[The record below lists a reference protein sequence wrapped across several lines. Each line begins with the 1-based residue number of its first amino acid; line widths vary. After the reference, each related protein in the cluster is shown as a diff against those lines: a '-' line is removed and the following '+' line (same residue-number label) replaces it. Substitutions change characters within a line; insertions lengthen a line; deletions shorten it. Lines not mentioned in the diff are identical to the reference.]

1 MDHRAAELVV
11 CDAARGEDLARVGAG
26 VPSTRAAREGGRGDD
41 AVAAGETLEGGAV
54 REARPP
60 HAHILDESEIA
71 HLADAGQASGSR
83 QAWRGR
89 RMRARRCSSAPLAS
103 ATRQAQWA
111 SLGSVGRLVR
121 DPLGNKLARRLVV
134 VWLDAADVVRLARR
148 DGVDERRHLR
158 LELRTGRRRP
168 RALGTSRTRHRHAME
183 EPAG

>member
-1 MDHRAAELVV
+1 
-11 CDAARGEDLARVGAG
+11 
-26 VPSTRAAREGGRGDD
+26 
-41 AVAAGETLEGGAV
+41 
-54 REARPP
+54 
-60 HAHILDESEIA
+60 
-71 HLADAGQASGSR
+71 
-83 QAWRGR
+83 
-89 RMRARRCSSAPLAS
+89 MRARRCSSAPLAS
-103 ATRQAQWA
+103 ATWQTQWA

-168 RALGTSRTRHRHAME
+168 RALGTLRTRHRHAME